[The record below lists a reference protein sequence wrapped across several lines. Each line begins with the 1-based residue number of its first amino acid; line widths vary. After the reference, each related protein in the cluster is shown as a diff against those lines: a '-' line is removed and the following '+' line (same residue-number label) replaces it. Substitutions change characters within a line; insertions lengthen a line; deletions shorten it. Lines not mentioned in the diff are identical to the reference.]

1 MTNAN
6 ATTRDEREDIE
17 ARLRSFIATLE
28 MDVEIDTECKDG
40 SLYFNVHGKDQR
52 YFLAN
57 KTEALRSLGFLLQ
70 TYLEHRYPDSK
81 TQIKMDADHFH
92 KEKENEINEL
102 AHAASAKLTK
112 VGDQVTLDPLNPYD
126 RRLVHIALK
135 EIGNMESKSLGDG
148 HYKRMVISYVGGDED
163 AS

>member
-1 MTNAN
+1 MTNA
-6 ATTRDEREDIE
+6 TLEEREDIE
-17 ARLRSFIATLE
+17 AKLRSFMATLE
-28 MDVEIDTECKDG
+28 MDVEIDTEYKDD

-57 KTEALRSLGFLLQ
+57 KTESLRSLGFLLQ

-81 TQIKMDADHFH
+81 MQIKLDADHFH
-92 KEKENEINEL
+92 QEKENEISEL
-102 AHAASAKLTK
+102 ARSASERLSQ

-135 EIGNMESKSLGDG
+135 EMGNMESKSLGDG
-148 HYKRMVISYVGGDED
+148 HYKRMVISYVGEEG
-163 AS
+163 